1 MLFLIYQHILIYYFE
16 QSYHKA
22 KIKPNIKTDNN
33 KEAAKRCGR
42 LDYWLA
48 NIHSSTPGIHDNNI
62 HGHLIFFGQWN
73 VGRRGS
79 VPTLSLG
86 FKMHHLLLDEV
97 MPTVHSYWIPGG
109 ETRNRPELTPC
120 VNQSCPH

>member
-48 NIHSSTPGIHDNNI
+48 NIHSSTPGIHDNNT

-86 FKMHHLLLDEV
+86 FKMHHLLLTAD
-97 MPTVHSYWIPGG
+97 M
-109 ETRNRPELTPC
+109 TR
-120 VNQSCPH
+120 SCPLCIHTGFQEEKHGTDQN